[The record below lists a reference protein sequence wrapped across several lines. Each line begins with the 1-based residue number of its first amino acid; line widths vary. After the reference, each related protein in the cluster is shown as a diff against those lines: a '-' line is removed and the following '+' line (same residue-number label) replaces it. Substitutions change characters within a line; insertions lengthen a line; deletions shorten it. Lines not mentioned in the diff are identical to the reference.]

1 MAMER
6 ALYTEKQLAKKER
19 NDAIATSFKTLKK
32 KYPDSSLER
41 IFTEIA
47 KDYTITTAAIRNVCK
62 ARGLC

>member
-1 MAMER
+1 MKK

-19 NDAIATSFKTLKK
+19 NDAIAYSFKSLRKK
-32 KYPDSSLER
+32 FPDSSLER

-47 KDYTITTAAIRNVCK
+47 KDYPITTAAIRLVCK

>member
-1 MAMER
+1 MER

-19 NDAIATSFKTLKK
+19 NDAIVTSFKALKK
-32 KYPDSSLER
+32 KFPDSSLER